1 MKKTLYTFVLS
12 FVLAMSSIAQLQTP
26 KASPLA
32 KFEQRVGLTD
42 IKVEYSRPSKNE
54 RVVFGNVVPFDEI
67 WRTGANEN
75 TKFTT
80 TDFLVFGTDTLK
92 AGTYAI
98 YTKPSKDNWEIFFY
112 TETTNWGTP
121 EKWDDAKVALK
132 TKAKVFGLA
141 NEVETF
147 SISLEN
153 LETTSASLN
162 FTWDKTEAKVNFKI
176 PTDVK
181 VMSNIQKTMAGPSAS
196 DYYNAGNYYY
206 AEKKDLKQAL
216 TWVSKA
222 IELRGESAY
231 WMVRTKALIQSE
243 LGDKKGAIETA
254 KISLAAA
261 EKDGDKHYVN
271 LNKASIEEWSKK

>member
-1 MKKTLYTFVLS
+1 MKKILFTLASS
-12 FVLAMSSIAQLQTP
+12 FVLTMTSTAQLQTP
-26 KASPLA
+26 KASPAA
-32 KFEQRVGLTD
+32 KFEQRIGLTD
-42 IKVEYSRPSKNE
+42 IKIEYSRPSKNE
-54 RVVFGNVVPFDEI
+54 RVVFGNVVPLDEI

-80 TDFLVFGTDTLK
+80 SDFLVFGTDTLK

-98 YTKPSKDNWEIFFY
+98 YTKPSKENWEIIFY
-112 TETTNWGTP
+112 AETTNWGNP
-121 EKWDDAKVALK
+121 EKWEDAKVALK
-132 TKAKVFGLA
+132 TKAKVTGLA

-153 LETTSASLN
+153 LETTSASLT

-176 PTDVK
+176 PTDAK
-181 VMSNIQKTMAGPSAS
+181 VLSNIQKTMTGPSAN

-216 TWVSKA
+216 IWVSKA
-222 IELRGESAY
+222 VELRGESAF
-231 WMVRTKALIQSE
+231 WMVRTKALIQAE
-243 LGDKKGAIETA
+243 LGDKIAAIETV

-261 EKDGDKHYVN
+261 EKDGDKYYIN
-271 LNKASIEEWSKK
+271 INKASIEEWSKK

>member
-1 MKKTLYTFVLS
+1 MKKILFTIASSVVLTMTS
-12 FVLAMSSIAQLQTP
+12 TAQLQTP
-26 KASPLA
+26 KASPVS

-42 IKVEYSRPSKNE
+42 IKIEYSRPSKNE

-80 TDFLVFGTDTLK
+80 SDFLVFGTDTLK

-98 YTKPSKDNWEIFFY
+98 YTKPSKESWEILFY
-112 TETTNWGTP
+112 TETTNWGNP
-121 EKWDDAKVALK
+121 EKWDDSKVALK
-132 TKAKVFGLA
+132 TKAKVNILA
-141 NEVETF
+141 NELETF

-153 LETTSASLN
+153 LETNSASLN
-162 FTWDKTEAKVNFKI
+162 FTWDKTVASVNFKI
-176 PTDVK
+176 PTDAK
-181 VMSNIQKTMAGPSAS
+181 VMSNIQKTMTGPSAS

-216 TWVSKA
+216 IWVSKA
-222 IELRGESAY
+222 VELRGESAF
-231 WMVRTKALIQSE
+231 WMVRTKALIQAE

-254 KISLAAA
+254 KLSLAAA
-261 EKDGDKHYVN
+261 EKDGDIYYVN
-271 LNKASIEEWSKK
+271 LNKTSIEEWSKK

>member
-1 MKKTLYTFVLS
+1 MKKILFTIGSS
-12 FVLAMSSIAQLQTP
+12 FVLTMTSTAQLQTP
-26 KASPLA
+26 KASPIA

-42 IKVEYSRPSKNE
+42 IKIEYSRPSKNE
-54 RVVFGNVVPFDEI
+54 RIIFGNVVPFDEI

-80 TDFLVFGTDTLK
+80 SDFLVFGTDTLK
-92 AGTYAI
+92 AGSYAI
-98 YTKPSKDNWEIFFY
+98 YTKPSKENWEILFY
-112 TETTNWGTP
+112 KETTNWGNP
-121 EKWDDAKVALK
+121 EKWDDSKVALK
-132 TKAKVFGLA
+132 TKAKVSILA

-153 LETTSASLN
+153 LETNSASLN
-162 FTWDKTEAKVNFKI
+162 FTWDKTVASVNFKI
-176 PTDVK
+176 PTDTK
-181 VMSNIQKTMAGPSAS
+181 VIQNIQKTMAGPSAS

-216 TWVSKA
+216 IWVSKA
-222 IELRGESAY
+222 VELRGESAF
-231 WMVRTKALIQSE
+231 WMVRTKALIQAE

-254 KISLAAA
+254 KLSLAAA
-261 EKDGDKHYVN
+261 EKEGDIYYVN

>member
-1 MKKTLYTFVLS
+1 MKKTLFTLASS
-12 FVLAMSSIAQLQTP
+12 FVLTMTSIAQLQTP

-80 TDFLVFGTDTLK
+80 SDFLVFGTDTLK

-98 YTKPSKDNWEIFFY
+98 YTKPSKENWEILFY
-112 TETTNWGTP
+112 KETTNWGNP

-132 TKAKVFGLA
+132 TKAKVSVLA
-141 NEVETF
+141 TEVETF

-153 LETTSASLN
+153 LETNSATLN
-162 FTWDKTEAKVNFKI
+162 FTWDKTEATVNFKI
-176 PTDVK
+176 PTDAK
-181 VMSNIQKTMAGPSAS
+181 VMSNIQKTMTGPSAS

-216 TWVSKA
+216 IWVSKA
-222 IELRGESAY
+222 VELRGESAF
-231 WMVRTKALIQSE
+231 WMVRTKALIQAD
-243 LGDKKGAIETA
+243 LGDKKAAIETA
-254 KISLAAA
+254 KLSLAAA
-261 EKDGDKHYVN
+261 EKEGDKYYID
-271 LNKASIEEWSKK
+271 LNKASIEEWGKK